1 MGRAEKNK
9 IIIKKKEKEKEKG
22 LTIHLNREQIPGAE
36 EDQQGEEIKRERSD

>member
-9 IIIKKKEKEKEKG
+9 IIIKKKEKEKG